1 MSPIPLTILCLLA
14 YVGGIVLLWKVTPRL
29 LRHKFDEMSFMGIAA
44 ADILGGLLVF
54 GAVGVMFA
62 LFNGALGIR
71 IFDFIL
77 LAIIAGVS
85 GRLAYRSFFPWRNP
99 NPLRG
104 SEAEKPSSILA
115 GSYCVLLVV
124 AALYTLVMM
133 FVLPA

>member
-1 MSPIPLTILCLLA
+1 
-14 YVGGIVLLWKVTPRL
+14 
-29 LRHKFDEMSFMGIAA
+29 MGIAA
-44 ADILGGLLVF
+44 AELLGGLLVF

-71 IFDFIL
+71 IIDFIL

-85 GRLAYRSFFPWRNP
+85 GCLAYRSFFPWRNP

-124 AALYTLVMM
+124 AALYVLVMM